1 MPHPCRPGS
10 VRGRQGGQDEA
21 CTGHQILLTGVLSQ
35 IMPSGLRRFP
45 DAHCLHFIA
54 FSCYRRQKF
63 LKTAIARNHFA
74 RALERTRKWY
84 GFYVV
89 AFVVMPEHV
98 HLLISEPE
106 RKTLPIAIQMLK
118 QIVSAKFGGGQFWQV
133 RYYDDLVTS
142 GAHRIEVMRYI
153 HRNPVKRKLVERPED
168 WQWSSFNNHASGTWC
183 GVEVESEWTG
193 RERERM
199 GAAPRV
205 VGRTLAH
212 PVAQEQKPG
221 DKGGA

>member
-1 MPHPCRPGS
+1 MYHSR
-10 VRGRQGGQDEA
+10 
-21 CTGHQILLTGVLSQ
+21 IK
-35 IMPSGLRRFP
+35 PSGLRRYP
-45 DAHCLHFIA
+45 GAHSLHFIT

-63 LKTAIARNHFA
+63 LQTAVARNHFVH
-74 RALERTRKWY
+74 ALERTRKWY
-84 GFYVV
+84 AFYVV

-118 QIVSAKFGGGQFWQV
+118 QIVSARFGEGQFWQV
-133 RYYDDLVTS
+133 RYYDDLVHTED
-142 GAHRIEVMRYI
+142 HRLQVMRYI
-153 HRNPVKRKLVERPED
+153 HRNPVKRKLVARPED
-168 WQWSSFNNHASGTWC
+168 WQWSSFNNHAGGIWC

-205 VGRTLAH
+205 VVRTLAH
-212 PVAQEQKPG
+212 PVAQEQTRATRS
-221 DKGGA
+221 GA